1 MFSLSFPSLPPPLP
15 VFSSP
20 FSTPHHLSSL
30 SLVVQ
35 DQEQRP
41 AVDNHDFLTG
51 PLAARG
57 QAQPG
62 ISGAREPWLAAHRK
76 PGPFEPLV

>member
-1 MFSLSFPSLPPPLP
+1 MFSLFPSLPPPLP

-30 SLVVQ
+30 SLVQ

-41 AVDNHDFLTG
+41 AVGNRDFLTG

-57 QAQPG
+57 RGQPRV
-62 ISGAREPWLAAHRK
+62 SGAREPWLAAHRK
-76 PGPFEPLV
+76 PGPSEPPV